1 MNRTSLIMYV
11 HCIVQKHRRADGFK
25 RHESINLVRDYGTC
39 IEELS
44 KLQSLI
50 VDNKREFLS
59 LLRKDCIDLADKYCH
74 DEKVGLDD
82 SDPLQMMPAR
92 IDWARRIIDE
102 NSKRLPAI
110 MSELKSSLDVVG

>member
-1 MNRTSLIMYV
+1 MYI
-11 HCIVQKHRRADGFK
+11 HCIVQKHRSADGFK
-25 RHESINLVRDYGTC
+25 RYESINLIRDYAAC
-39 IEELS
+39 IDEIS

-74 DEKVGLDD
+74 EENTVLDD
-82 SDPLQMMPAR
+82 SHPLQKIPAR
-92 IDWARRIIDE
+92 IDWALRIIDE